1 MLFKKVIERIAF
13 WPIWLLNRPQFS
25 KLNRA
30 AYDFALC
37 INGLAIGWEGQF
49 VNYNEERFLRRHKAE
64 LNGRIIFDVGANI
77 GTYTKATLS
86 ICPAAKI
93 FAFEP
98 HPVTF
103 QRLCQ
108 NVGADATVLNVALG
122 DQCGVTTLYDFA
134 DQPFSTAASLNQG
147 VVSLPER
154 GVVEHRV
161 EVTTVDEVCKLRQI
175 DHIALLKL
183 DTEGT
188 ELKVLRGATRMLA
201 ENRIGMIQ
209 FEFMWANVLTRVF
222 MKDFFDALSGWRIY
236 RLALNGKLLPLFPYS
251 FKYCEIFVMSNCVA
265 LPPIAST

>member
-1 MLFKKVIERIAF
+1 MIFKKVIQGIAF
-13 WPIWLLNRPQFS
+13 WPVWLLNRPQFI
-25 KLNRA
+25 KFNRA

-37 INGLAIGWEGQF
+37 LNGVAIGWEGQF

-64 LNGRIIFDVGANI
+64 LNGQIIFDVGANI
-77 GTYTKATLS
+77 GTYTRAVRS
-86 ICPAAKI
+86 ICPATKI